1 MDSELELATDVTMP
15 AAQVAR
21 HFGHVSSVPI
31 CKLGADYVV
40 QQSSTADQAVY

>member
-21 HFGHVSSVPI
+21 QFGHVSSVPI
-31 CKLGADYVV
+31 CKLGAV